1 MGEVYN
7 PVIGFSP
14 QSGSSCSPLPLGVM
28 VSIKRLQ
35 QTGAGCWGA
44 NGAVLSLGGAQA
56 QVAAHTLLGWVMVG
70 EKNISCL
77 ARVWQLL

>member
-14 QSGSSCSPLPLGVM
+14 QSGSSRSQLGLGVM
-28 VSIKRLQ
+28 VSIMRLQ
-35 QTGAGCWGA
+35 QTAAGCCGA
-44 NGAVLSLGGAQA
+44 NGAMLSLGGAEA
-56 QVAAHTLLGWVMVG
+56 QVAAHALLVRVMV

-77 ARVWQLL
+77 A

>member
-44 NGAVLSLGGAQA
+44 NGAMLSLGGAQA
-56 QVAAHTLLGWVMVG
+56 QVAPHTLLGRVMFG